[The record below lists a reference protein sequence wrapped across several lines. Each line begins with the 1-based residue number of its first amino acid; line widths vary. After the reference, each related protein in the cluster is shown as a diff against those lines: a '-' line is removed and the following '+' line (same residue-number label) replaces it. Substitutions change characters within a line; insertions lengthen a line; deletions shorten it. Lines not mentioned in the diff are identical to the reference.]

1 MPHLMVSL
9 FGSYRAVLDGS
20 ALNAFETNKT
30 RALLAFLMVESDRPH
45 RREAL
50 AALFWSDSPES
61 AARNNL
67 RQTLYRL
74 RQVIADQEA
83 APPHLLVT
91 SNEIQFDTA
100 SDYWLDVA
108 AFSALLAASQ
118 RHHPHNP
125 ALCEECV
132 GRLRTAI
139 GLYQGDFL
147 SGFSL
152 SNCPQFD
159 WWMLRRQ
166 EEYHRK
172 AIDALARVGKFYAS
186 RRNYS
191 QAAEFAQKEI
201 DLEPWREAAHRRL
214 MRALALSGQRTVAL
228 RQYQVCREI
237 LSKEL
242 GIEPSPETKRLYE
255 QIRNGKI
262 LKIREKR
269 IDRRIMYSASQGSTS
284 SILTAAYSAAAPAQV
299 LGRGS
304 ELARLYH
311 HLGATL
317 NSQGRVV
324 FVIGEAGS
332 GKTMLVAEFVRQ
344 AMQAYEDLL
353 STWGS
358 SSAHSGAGDPYLPF
372 REALRMLFGD
382 LEAGLNRGLITEAHA
397 MRVRTALPEV
407 VQALVENGPDLL
419 GTLLT
424 RETLE
429 KMSQELGGI
438 DPVWQPLLENRAS
451 SHPPRIPGTERI
463 GVFSA
468 LNDLQRLSRASNP
481 SALEQAAIFDQMTQV
496 LQALARRR
504 PLVLVLD
511 DLQWAD
517 PSSANLLFH
526 LGRRLA
532 GSRILIAGAYR
543 PEDVTRVTTQARHPL
558 DSIVNELQSLY
569 GEIHVDL
576 DRADGRRFIEALLD
590 SEPNHL
596 DQEFRQTLYRHT
608 RGHPLFTVELLRGL
622 QERGDLVQDEAGY
635 WIAGPNVDWERLPPR
650 AEAVIAE
657 HLEHLPRDWRKLLA
671 AASVQGETFV
681 AEVLTEATGVSDGEV
696 VECLSGPLSK
706 QHRIVEARGRESLG
720 YKSVSIYQ
728 FRHSLYQKYLYRS
741 LDVVERGRLQE
752 ATHMILEA
760 LRTPDLQ

>member
-20 ALNAFETNKT
+20 PLNAFETNKT

-50 AALFWSDSPES
+50 AALFWSDWPES

-74 RQVIADQEA
+74 RQVIADQGA
-83 APPHLLVT
+83 SPPHLLVT

-108 AFSALLAASQ
+108 TFGALLAASQ
-118 RHHPHNP
+118 RHHPNNP

-159 WWMLRRQ
+159 WWTLRKQ

-191 QAAEFAQKEI
+191 QAGEFAQKEI

-237 LSKEL
+237 LSTEL
-242 GIEPSPETKRLYE
+242 GIEPSPETRRLYE

-269 IDRRIMYSASQGSTS
+269 IDRRIVYSASEGSAS
-284 SILTAAYSAAAPAQV
+284 SILTAAYPAAMPARLV
-299 LGRGS
+299 GRGS

-311 HLGATL
+311 HLGAML

-324 FVIGEAGS
+324 LITGEAGS
-332 GKTMLVAEFVRQ
+332 GKTMLVAEFIRQ
-344 AMQAYEDLL
+344 AMQAYDNLL

-419 GTLLT
+419 GTLLA

-438 DPVWQPLLENRAS
+438 EPTWQPLLENRAARS
-451 SHPPRIPGTERI
+451 AQTSGTEQMA
-463 GVFSA
+463 VFSA
-468 LNDLQRLSRASNP
+468 LNHLQQIALASNP
-481 SALEQAAIFDQMTQV
+481 SAPDQAAIFDQMTQV

-511 DLQWAD
+511 DLQWVD
-517 PSSANLLFH
+517 PDSANLLFH

-558 DSIVNELQSLY
+558 DAIINELQSLY
-569 GEIHVDL
+569 GEIRVDL
-576 DRADGRRFIEALLD
+576 DEADGRRFVEALLD
-590 SEPNHL
+590 SESNHL
-596 DQEFRQTLYRHT
+596 DQAFRQTLYRHT

-622 QERGDLVQDEAGY
+622 QERGDLLQDEAGY
-635 WIAGPNVDWERLPPR
+635 WIAGPNLDWERLPPR

-657 HLEHLPRDWRKLLA
+657 RLQRLPSDWRKLLA
-671 AASVQGETFV
+671 AASVQGETFI
-681 AEVLTEATGVSDGEV
+681 AEVLAKATGVNETEV

-706 QHRIVEARGRESLG
+706 QNRLVEARGRESLG
-720 YKSVSIYQ
+720 DKSLSVYQ
-728 FRHSLYQKYLYRS
+728 FRHSLYQKYLYQS
-741 LDVVERGRLQE
+741 LDVVERGRLEE
-752 ATHMILEA
+752 ATHAILEA
-760 LRTPDLQ
+760 LRLPDSQ

>member
-20 ALNAFETNKT
+20 PLNAFETNKT

-50 AALFWSDSPES
+50 AALFWSESPES

-83 APPHLLVT
+83 SPPHLFVT

-159 WWMLRRQ
+159 WWMLRKQ

-172 AIDALARVGKFYAS
+172 AIDSLARVGKFYAS
-186 RRNYS
+186 RRNYI
-191 QAAEFAQKEI
+191 QAGEFAQKEI

-237 LSKEL
+237 LSREL
-242 GIEPSPETKRLYE
+242 GIEPSLETRRLYE

-269 IDRRIMYSASQGSTS
+269 VDRRIIYSASQNANPA
-284 SILTAAYSAAAPAQV
+284 IITAAYSSAAPAQV
-299 LGRGS
+299 FGRGS

-324 FVIGEAGS
+324 FVTGEAGS
-332 GKTMLVAEFVRQ
+332 GKTVLMAEFVRQ

-353 STWGS
+353 STWGG
-358 SSAHSGAGDPYLPF
+358 SSAHSGAGDAYLPF
-372 REALRMLFGD
+372 RESLRMLFGD
-382 LEAGLNRGLITEAHA
+382 LEAGVNRGLITEAHA
-397 MRVRTALPEV
+397 MRMRTALPEV
-407 VQALVENGPDLL
+407 VQAFVENGPDLA
-419 GTLLT
+419 GTLLS

-429 KMSQELGGI
+429 KISQELGGLE
-438 DPVWQPLLENRAS
+438 PTGQPLLETGTGRRATA
-451 SHPPRIPGTERI
+451 PGPEI
-463 GVFSA
+463 VPVLSA
-468 LNDLQRLSRASNP
+468 LHHLRQVALPSN
-481 SALEQAAIFDQMTQV
+481 SSGLDQAAVFDQVTQL
-496 LQALARRR
+496 LQALARRH

-511 DLQWAD
+511 DLQWSDAA
-517 PSSANLLFH
+517 SANLLFH

-543 PEDVTRVTTQARHPL
+543 PEDLIRLDRRARHPL
-558 DSIVNELQSLY
+558 DPVINELRSLY
-569 GEIHVDL
+569 GEIQVDL
-576 DRADGRRFIEALLD
+576 DQSDGRRFVDALLD
-590 SEPNHL
+590 SEANHL
-596 DQEFRQTLYRHT
+596 DQGFRETLYRHT
-608 RGHPLFTVELLRGL
+608 GGHPLFTLELLRGL
-622 QERGDLVQDEAGY
+622 QERGDLLQDEGDY
-635 WIAGPNVDWERLPPR
+635 WIAGPDLDWEQLPPR

-657 HLEHLPRDWRKLLA
+657 RLQRLPGEWRKLLA
-671 AASVQGETFV
+671 AASVQGETFIAEAV
-681 AEVLTEATGVSDGEV
+681 AGIVGMDETEAI
-696 VECLSGPLSK
+696 ECLSGPLSK
-706 QHRIVEARGRESLG
+706 KYRVVEARGRESAADKGL
-720 YKSVSIYQ
+720 SIYR
-728 FRHSLYQKYLYRS
+728 FRRSLYQKFLYQS
-741 LDVVERGRLQE
+741 LDAVEQGRLRE
-752 ATHMILEA
+752 ASQAMLEG
-760 LRTPDLQ
+760 LQAGDSQ

>member
-20 ALNAFETNKT
+20 PLNAFETNKT

-50 AALFWSDSPES
+50 AALFWSDWPES

-74 RQVIADQEA
+74 RQVIADQGA
-83 APPHLLVT
+83 SPPHLLVT

-108 AFSALLAASQ
+108 TFGALLAASQ
-118 RHHPHNP
+118 RHHPNNP

-159 WWMLRRQ
+159 WWTLRKQ

-191 QAAEFAQKEI
+191 QAGEFAQKEI

-237 LSKEL
+237 LSTEL
-242 GIEPSPETKRLYE
+242 GIEPSPETRRLYE

-269 IDRRIMYSASQGSTS
+269 IDRRIVYSASEGSAS
-284 SILTAAYSAAAPAQV
+284 SILTAAYPAAMPARLV
-299 LGRGS
+299 GRGS

-311 HLGATL
+311 HLGAML

-324 FVIGEAGS
+324 LITGEAGS
-332 GKTMLVAEFVRQ
+332 GKTMLVAEFIRQ
-344 AMQAYEDLL
+344 AMQAYDNLL

-419 GTLLT
+419 GTLLA

-438 DPVWQPLLENRAS
+438 EPTWQPLLENRAARS
-451 SHPPRIPGTERI
+451 AQTPGTEQMA
-463 GVFSA
+463 VFSA
-468 LNDLQRLSRASNP
+468 LNHLQQIALASNP
-481 SALEQAAIFDQMTQV
+481 SAPDQAAIFDQMTQV

-511 DLQWAD
+511 DLQWVD
-517 PSSANLLFH
+517 PDSANLLFH

-558 DSIVNELQSLY
+558 DAIINELQSLY
-569 GEIHVDL
+569 GEIRVDL
-576 DRADGRRFIEALLD
+576 DEADGRRFVEALLD
-590 SEPNHL
+590 SESNHL
-596 DQEFRQTLYRHT
+596 DQAFRQTLYRHT

-622 QERGDLVQDEAGY
+622 QERGDLLQDEAGY
-635 WIAGPNVDWERLPPR
+635 WIAGPNLDWERLPPR

-657 HLEHLPRDWRKLLA
+657 RLQRLPRDWRKLLA
-671 AASVQGETFV
+671 AASVQGETFI
-681 AEVLTEATGVSDGEV
+681 AEVLAEATGVNEAEV

-706 QHRIVEARGRESLG
+706 QHRLVEARGRESSG
-720 YKSVSIYQ
+720 DKSLSIYQ
-728 FRHSLYQKYLYRS
+728 FRHNLYQKYLYQS
-741 LDVVERGRLQE
+741 LDVVERGRLEE
-752 ATHMILEA
+752 ATHAILEA
-760 LRTPDLQ
+760 PRTPDSQ